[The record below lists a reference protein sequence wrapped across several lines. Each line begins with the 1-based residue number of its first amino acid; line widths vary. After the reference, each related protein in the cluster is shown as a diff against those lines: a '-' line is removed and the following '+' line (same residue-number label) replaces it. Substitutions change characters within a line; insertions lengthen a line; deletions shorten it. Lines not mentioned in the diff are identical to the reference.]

1 VVHKPTAM
9 IRAPIMQ
16 SLFQGIQDK
25 AGMGRSAH
33 PPANDTAGECIDHES
48 DVDKA
53 CDVAT

>member
-1 VVHKPTAM
+1 M